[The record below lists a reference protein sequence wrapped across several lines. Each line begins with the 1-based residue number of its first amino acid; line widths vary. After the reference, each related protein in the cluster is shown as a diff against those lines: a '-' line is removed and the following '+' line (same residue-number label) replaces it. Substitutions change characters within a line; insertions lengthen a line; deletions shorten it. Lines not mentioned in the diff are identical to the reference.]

1 MHPVMTVSPPPG
13 DGGAMHRTTSRL
25 VAMASSAIVMLLMG
39 IIPKRLSTKH
49 EHKTN
54 LHLQFLGMALPYLVL
69 TMGQIHLY
77 LIAKA
82 IQRKINEC
90 VAASA
95 TLAMMML
102 MGAMH

>member
-1 MHPVMTVSPPPG
+1 
-13 DGGAMHRTTSRL
+13 
-25 VAMASSAIVMLLMG
+25 
-39 IIPKRLSTKH
+39 
-49 EHKTN
+49 
-54 LHLQFLGMALPYLVL
+54 MALAFLVL

-95 TLAMMML
+95 TLAMMIL